1 MQIVAVTL
9 ENIVTLR
16 PLHLCALILALSPAP
31 TLAQDKT
38 DHSAHA
44 GHDMAATTPWA
55 AAYDGANAV
64 MHKGMAIAYSD
75 NPDLDFARAMLAH
88 HEGAV
93 EMAKI
98 QLQFGTDPEM
108 RALAEAIIAA
118 QGPEIDQMRA
128 FIAKLGG

>member
-1 MQIVAVTL
+1 MKSYVTQK
-9 ENIVTLR
+9 
-16 PLHLCALILALSPAP
+16 PLLALALGFGLLALPA
-31 TLAQDKT
+31 LAQDKV
-38 DHSAHA
+38 DHSAH
-44 GHDMAATTPWA
+44 GMAAPSSAPWA
-55 AAYDGANAV
+55 APYDAANAV
-64 MHKGMAIAYSD
+64 MHQGMAITYSD

-93 EMAKI
+93 AMAEI

-108 RALAEAIIAA
+108 RALAQAIIDA